1 MQGMVVDVHAHLTD
15 ERLYGRLGTVIA
27 SARAIG
33 VVRVVTCDVGPED
46 SLRALT

>member
-1 MQGMVVDVHAHLTD
+1 MIVDVYAHLTD
-15 ERLYGRLGTVIA
+15 ERLYGRLGTMIA

-33 VVRVVTCDVGPED
+33 VVRVVTCDVGPEN